1 MGLVDLS
8 GAYDLHIHANAE
20 LSLRIGDDLDIAQSC
35 VPTVPGRRLK
45 R

>member
-8 GAYDLHIHANAE
+8 GAYDLHIHASPE
-20 LSLRIGDDLDIAQSC
+20 LFLSIGDDLDIAQSC
-35 VPTVPGRRLK
+35 IPTVPGKRLK